1 MDDQHSK
8 IRSADI
14 IPLPAFRD
22 NYIWLL
28 RRGPWA
34 AVVDPGD
41 ASVVE
46 AALQEHGLRLV
57 AILLTHHHDDHIGG
71 VAELAARHQPAVFGP
86 AGENIP
92 GLTRRVG
99 EGDEVVLHA
108 LDLRLTVFAIP
119 GHTPTHIAYHT
130 PGILFAGDT
139 LFSAGCGRLFGG
151 TAAQLHGSLQR
162 LAQLPG
168 DTAVYCAHEY
178 TLANLAFAR
187 AAEPVNPAR
196 DAWLAEC
203 EALRAVGRPTVPTSI
218 ERERRI
224 NPFLRTDSP
233 GLIDTVTAHSGQR
246 PANSAECFASLR
258 RWKDVF

>member
-14 IPLPAFRD
+14 IALPAFRD

-46 AALQEHGLRLV
+46 AALQEHGLQLV

-71 VAELAARHQPAVFGP
+71 VAELAARHHPAVFGP

-92 GLTRRVG
+92 GVTRRVG
-99 EGDEVVLHA
+99 EGGEVVLHA
-108 LDLRLTVFAIP
+108 LDLRFTVFAIP
-119 GHTPTHIAYHT
+119 GHTTTHIAYHT

-151 TAAQLHGSLQR
+151 TAAQLHTSLQR

-168 DTAVYCAHEY
+168 DTAVYSAHEY
-178 TLANLAFAR
+178 TLANLAFAQ
-187 AAEPVNPAR
+187 AAEPANAAR
-196 DAWLAEC
+196 DDWFAEC
-203 EALRAVGRPTVPTSI
+203 QALRAAGWPTLPTSI
-218 ERERRI
+218 ERERSI
-224 NPFLRTDSP
+224 NPFLRTDLP
-233 GLIDTVTAHSGQR
+233 GVIDAVTAHSGHR
-246 PANSAECFASLR
+246 PANSAECFAALR

>member
-28 RRGPWA
+28 RRGTCA

-41 ASVVE
+41 AAVVE
-46 AALQEHGLRLV
+46 AALQAHGLQLV

-71 VAELAARHQPAVFGP
+71 VAELAVRHHPVVFGP
-86 AGENIP
+86 AGENIA

-99 EGDEVVLHA
+99 EGDAVALHA
-108 LDLRLTVFAIP
+108 LDLSFTVFAIP
-119 GHTPTHIAYHT
+119 GHTTTHIAYHA

-151 TAAQLHGSLQR
+151 TAAQLHASLQR

-168 DTAVYCAHEY
+168 DTAVYAAHEY

-187 AAEPVNPAR
+187 EADPTNPAR

-203 EALRAVGRPTVPTSI
+203 ETLRTAGRPTLPTSI
-218 ERERRI
+218 ARERSI

-233 GLIDTVTAHSGQR
+233 GVIDAVTAHSGQR
-246 PANSAECFASLR
+246 PANSAECFAALR

>member
-71 VAELAARHQPAVFGP
+71 VAELAARHHPAVFGP

-99 EGDEVVLHA
+99 EGDEVVLDT
-108 LDLRLTVFAIP
+108 LDLRFSVFAIP
-119 GHTPTHIAYHT
+119 GHTTTHIAYHM
-130 PGILFAGDT
+130 PGVLFAGDT

-151 TAAQLHGSLQR
+151 TAAQLHASLQR

-178 TLANLAFAR
+178 TLSNLAFAR
-187 AAEPVNPAR
+187 AAEPVNPER
-196 DAWLAEC
+196 DAWLTEC
-203 EALRAVGRPTVPTSI
+203 EALRAAGRPTVPTSI

-233 GLIDTVTAHSGQR
+233 ALLDAVTAQSGQR
-246 PANSAECFASLR
+246 PADSGECLAALR
-258 RWKDVF
+258 KWKDVF